1 MTLQERLDAHKADF
15 RAKVP
20 VEVVQIMQR
29 ATRDLEDSGLAG
41 KALGPGDRFP
51 DFELPSHRG
60 TSVRSQDLLAHG
72 PLVAT
77 VYRGVW

>member
-1 MTLQERLDAHKADF
+1 LTLQERLDAHKSDF
-15 RAKVP
+15 LTKVAP
-20 VEVVQIMQR
+20 KVVQIMQQ

-41 KALGPGDRFP
+41 KALGVGDHFP
-51 DFELPSHRG
+51 AFELPSHRG
-60 TSVRSQDLLAHG
+60 TSVRSQDLLDQG